1 MGGDKMKKYNL
12 KNKAKP
18 FLRWAGGKS
27 WLIKHIDNFLPREG
41 FNDYFEPF
49 LGGGSIYFYLKS
61 NGLIEG
67 KSHLSDINK
76 DLINSYKVIKSNFN
90 DLIYLLNKHKNNQ
103 KFYYAIRE
111 KEFKNRIEQAARFIY
126 LNRTSFNGIYRVNK
140 NGKYN
145 VPYGKRKLLD
155 LYDLKNIE
163 RVSELLSD
171 TQLSVSSFTN
181 SLKSTKTHDL
191 VFLDPPYTV
200 AHSENGFI
208 HYNQYLF
215 SWENQIQLSNEVNKL
230 NSKEVKFI
238 LTNANHT
245 SIQKLYK
252 KYQKHILSR
261 ASTIGGIGAK
271 RTKYKELIITSL

>member
-1 MGGDKMKKYNL
+1 MRINNL
-12 KNKAKP
+12 QIKAKP

-27 WLIKHIDNFLPREG
+27 WLIKHIDNFLPGEG

-67 KSHLSDINK
+67 KSYLSDTNK

-90 DLIYLLNKHKNNQ
+90 DLITLLNKHKNNQ
-103 KFYYAIRE
+103 KFYYAIRD

-126 LNRTSFNGIYRVNK
+126 LNRTSYNGIYRVNK
-140 NGKYN
+140 DGKYN
-145 VPYGKRKLLD
+145 VPYGKRKLVD

-171 TQLSVSSFTN
+171 AQLSVSSFSN
-181 SLKSTKTHDL
+181 SLKSTKTNDL

-208 HYNQYLF
+208 HYNQHLF
-215 SWENQIQLSNEVNKL
+215 SWENQIQLSNEVDKL
-230 NSKEVKFI
+230 KSREVNFI
-238 LTNANHT
+238 LTNANHS
-245 SIQKLYK
+245 SIIRLYEKYK
-252 KYQKHILSR
+252 KHLLSR
-261 ASTIGGIGAK
+261 ASTIGGVGAK
-271 RTKYKELIITSL
+271 RTKYKELIITAYEN